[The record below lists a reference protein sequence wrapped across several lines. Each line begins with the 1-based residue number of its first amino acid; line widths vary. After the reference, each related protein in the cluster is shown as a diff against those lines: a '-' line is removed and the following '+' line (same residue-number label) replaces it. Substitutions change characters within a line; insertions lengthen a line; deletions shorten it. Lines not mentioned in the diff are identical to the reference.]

1 MTTTHDSASDATL
14 RRIQKLLA
22 IAGDSRGDPAETA
35 AAAAA
40 MAERMMRKFN
50 LASAELQRA
59 ALRKDPGA
67 EMTTMRVRA
76 NMKRDDANRTPLK
89 RAPKWAGYL
98 AYEVAHLHDVHVR
111 YAYDHAMGGAVVE
124 FCGVRADVQVAA
136 WMFDY
141 LVGQMIRAVRHFG
154 TEHRRTQGAAPLKTT
169 SDAYRTDFITALLAS
184 LTRLRREKEGEVAAH
199 AAGTALV
206 VVKQQ
211 LVAEHFGG
219 FEYRKA
225 STTTKPIRDL
235 SAFVAGRA
243 DADQHLAVLRLGR
256 RDVGVVRVAALIVE
270 PSAAR
275 RCCPRSAGYGLVG
288 GCFFVA
294 AAGCE

>member
-35 AAAAA
+35 AAAA

-50 LASAELQRA
+50 LDSAELQRA

-124 FCGVRADVQVAA
+124 FCGVRADVTVAA

-141 LVGQMIRAVRHFG
+141 LVGQMILSVRHFG
-154 TEHRRTQGAAPLKTT
+154 AEHRRKTGAAPLKTT
-169 SDAYRTDFITALLAS
+169 SDAYRTGFITALLAS

-219 FEYRKA
+219 FECRKV

-243 DADQHLAVLRLGR
+243 DGAKVD
-256 RDVGVVRVAALIVE
+256 
-270 PSAAR
+270 AAR
-275 RCCPRSAGYGLVG
+275 RAVG
-288 GCFFVA
+288 ADA
-294 AAGCE
+294 AAADALAYDPVNGTH